1 MILPTALNNA
11 MLGADSTST
20 VSLTEA
26 DLNAIADRVWQE
38 AAADHNDPGTMGELQ
53 NMISD
58 IEGGG
63 GGSACCHVVGESIVD
78 HFAVVDPNTGSL
90 VPGIDSTSFGV
101 QLFDPDDCDR
111 VVGCGGDSTAID
123 VSIVEID
130 STGLYRFS
138 FVPDQI
144 GVWVVSITHSTYFP
158 SGKSANYM
166 VVAESSGGGGN
177 GCGDVS
183 NDDLLAFILGLY

>member
-1 MILPTALNNA
+1 

-20 VSLTEA
+20 ISLTEA

-38 AAADHNDPGTMGELQ
+38 PAADHNDPGTMGELQ
-53 NMISD
+53 NMIDD
-58 IEGGG
+58 IGGG
-63 GGSACCHVVGESIVD
+63 GGCCHVIGESVVD

-90 VPGIDSTSFGV
+90 VPGIDSTSFDV
-101 QLFDPDDCDR
+101 KLFDPSDCDR
-111 VVGCGGDSTAID
+111 VIGCGGDSTALDI
-123 VSIVEID
+123 SIVEID

-144 GVWVVSITHSTYFP
+144 GVWIVSITHSTYFP

-166 VVAESSGGGGN
+166 VVAESSGGGGSN